1 MWVVKKVVIVDMSR
15 IVTGVKMMDFSVEVE
30 LIGVILVFSYFT
42 QEVHRTIVYLTIRL
56 TY

>member
-42 QEVHRTIVYLTIRL
+42 QEARSA
-56 TY
+56 